1 MPQVVPFVLLPLR
14 IVITFKGKEKF
25 NFQLRSFLQSP
36 FASSVLRP
44 NNIHTGF
51 SNTLKFELVI
61 QNLKETHNLP
71 LYK

>member
-1 MPQVVPFVLLPLR
+1 MPQVVRFFPLHLP

-25 NFQLRSFLQSP
+25 NFQLRSFLPSP

-44 NNIHTGF
+44 NNILTDF
-51 SNTLKFELVI
+51 SNTLKFELLI
-61 QNLKETHNLP
+61 QKLKETRNRP